1 MEADLRRHLLWA
13 FYLPS
18 ILTATA
24 WAMMVP
30 VLPVFGRGLTAS
42 FTLIGLLLA
51 GQAIGHLVMDIPA
64 GFILRRYG
72 TKNTMLLAVAIS
84 IVAMLLLIPVNNIWL
99 ATLLLI
105 AAGTGQSI
113 YNIARHNY
121 ITVLARPQVRGRA
134 IGLLGGVYRMGKFLG
149 PVIGGLVAGTA
160 GLRVVFVVFVVLY
173 ALAGLTV
180 VLFMRKTK
188 MPQLH
193 ERSHLAVFQDTV
205 RDNRNVFATAGV
217 GQVFAQLTRTGWTW
231 AIPLYAAEVLQLD
244 VDTIGYVVGA
254 GAAMDA
260 MLFYTSG
267 ILMDR
272 FGRKWA
278 IVPAFVVQATGVL
291 LIPFTGSALALAAVA
306 ALIGTGNATSS
317 GTMMTLGGDFAPPET
332 RGEFLGVW
340 RFIGDVGAT
349 SAPLIVG
356 AVAQAL
362 VLQASVF
369 TIAGFGYGTALW
381 FALLVP
387 ETLRKAQSAP
397 VTGE

>member
-1 MEADLRRHLLWA
+1 
-13 FYLPS
+13 
-18 ILTATA
+18 
-24 WAMMVP
+24 
-30 VLPVFGRGLTAS
+30 
-42 FTLIGLLLA
+42 
-51 GQAIGHLVMDIPA
+51 
-64 GFILRRYG
+64 
-72 TKNTMLLAVAIS
+72 
-84 IVAMLLLIPVNNIWL
+84 
-99 ATLLLI
+99 
-105 AAGTGQSI
+105 
-113 YNIARHNY
+113 
-121 ITVLARPQVRGRA
+121 
-134 IGLLGGVYRMGKFLG
+134 
-149 PVIGGLVAGTA
+149 
-160 GLRVVFVVFVVLY
+160 
-173 ALAGLTV
+173 
-180 VLFMRKTK
+180 
-188 MPQLH
+188 
-193 ERSHLAVFQDTV
+193 
-205 RDNRNVFATAGV
+205 
-217 GQVFAQLTRTGWTW
+217 
-231 AIPLYAAEVLQLD
+231 
-244 VDTIGYVVGA
+244 
-254 GAAMDA
+254 
-260 MLFYTSG
+260 TSG